1 MTIYAQIHCKSDV
14 NIKEVTRAVND
25 AIRMRPM
32 SYQLF
37 PSSSLSFS
45 GDYACRSTYWSFASC
60 NREVDRIQNI
70 SAGVYRIKVVKRL
83 TVYCTIQPS

>member
-1 MTIYAQIHCKSDV
+1 MTMYAQIHCKSDV

-25 AIRMRPM
+25 AIRMGPM
-32 SYQLF
+32 SYQLIL
-37 PSSSLSFS
+37 SSSLSFS

-70 SAGVYRIKVVKRL
+70 SAGVYRIKVFE
-83 TVYCTIQPS
+83 Y